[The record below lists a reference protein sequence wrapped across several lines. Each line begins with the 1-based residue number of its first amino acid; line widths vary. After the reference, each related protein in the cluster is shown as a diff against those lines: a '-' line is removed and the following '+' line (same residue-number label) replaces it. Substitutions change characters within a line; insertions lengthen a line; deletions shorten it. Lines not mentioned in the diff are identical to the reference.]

1 MSHINA
7 LVNIN
12 GIPYLLGEY
21 LDHNSWQQLNEYDV
35 TNDIV
40 VDTSEPMRAII
51 DVSLRDIPTN
61 QDGTL
66 YLVGNSTLQSVL
78 LKKINRFYNEYCGK
92 LDTIRSYLKIKVN
105 YQLEDARTGHIIR
118 TTMEEFRL
126 NQRNLFVKINTNNT
140 NNNPILSNYSNTI
153 VSNITQF
160 THGRERMLLRITN
173 IQLCYE
179 CIKPNILSPRV
190 NSMRNY
196 VNPVEFNPYTNN
208 DYEMYEY
215 HRRMQN
221 SQLFPE
227 NGLNRQGPDI
237 TPFTPPRWSMNSM
250 FYHFENNYHNLVLH
264 ENEIYDK
271 KLRVVEVPCGVI
283 NVNRS
288 FYINP
293 GHQLIFKF
301 SIWKNDLTVFNDPYM
316 IAHSL
321 HICNTEYNCD
331 NHYHEHDHH
340 DSYHHDDKNNL
351 LYKML
356 KDRKDM
362 DSKQNDAI
370 NKLNNMIVNSIY
382 PILKKLNTDSETDV
396 EVPDSVPTLP
406 TENESTDNQ
415 HHHDHHNHKKHIA
428 ELYKTIEDILKE
440 IEELKQSSS
449 DDSTP
454 YEEITD
460 GIIDDIINNA
470 NNITNPFGG

>member
-1 MSHINA
+1 
-7 LVNIN
+7 
-12 GIPYLLGEY
+12 
-21 LDHNSWQQLNEYDV
+21 
-35 TNDIV
+35 
-40 VDTSEPMRAII
+40 
-51 DVSLRDIPTN
+51 
-61 QDGTL
+61 
-66 YLVGNSTLQSVL
+66 
-78 LKKINRFYNEYCGK
+78 
-92 LDTIRSYLKIKVN
+92 
-105 YQLEDARTGHIIR
+105 
-118 TTMEEFRL
+118 
-126 NQRNLFVKINTNNT
+126 
-140 NNNPILSNYSNTI
+140 
-153 VSNITQF
+153 
-160 THGRERMLLRITN
+160 
-173 IQLCYE
+173 
-179 CIKPNILSPRV
+179 
-190 NSMRNY
+190 
-196 VNPVEFNPYTNN
+196 
-208 DYEMYEY
+208 
-215 HRRMQN
+215 
-221 SQLFPE
+221 
-227 NGLNRQGPDI
+227 
-237 TPFTPPRWSMNSM
+237 M

-351 LYKML
+351 LYKMF